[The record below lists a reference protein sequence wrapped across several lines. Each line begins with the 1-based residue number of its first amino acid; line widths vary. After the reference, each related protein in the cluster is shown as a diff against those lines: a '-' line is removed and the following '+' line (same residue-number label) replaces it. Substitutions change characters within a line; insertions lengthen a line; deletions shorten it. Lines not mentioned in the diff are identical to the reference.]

1 MQSAT
6 KTDDIILYELDKH
19 NKFYMRVLPMSG
31 PLWNLFAKLSLIPA
45 GAPATPPP
53 DGLLQEAQTSF
64 RFINKQKKKKTIIF

>member
-1 MQSAT
+1 
-6 KTDDIILYELDKH
+6 
-19 NKFYMRVLPMSG
+19 MSG